1 MLPRLDKP
9 KGWQRLWSFLLVFVV
24 AACSSVR
31 VHLPQPPA
39 GLAAEFY
46 GMHIGNDTEVER
58 ALPVLRDLGVR
69 WTRVWVDV
77 DWQQKA
83 EPPAFQAARDLK
95 AAGFKVIMVFNQAKV
110 PADEQVKAYFDWVQT
125 VPGLPEAVD
134 IWEILNE
141 LNLPRYWQG
150 TAEEYVNQV
159 LRPAWEALHPSGEL
173 ILGGSFTAYQRQNRR
188 LGTNVTHDYLA
199 AGYLNYVDY
208 AGSHPYTKTV
218 REMKQH
224 ITEVKK
230 LYGST
235 PIILSEWNFKQ
246 QPEMDTWA
254 AMLDEVRPYLRDR
267 VVTACYYRLLGF
279 DQEGGWPGIVAAS
292 KNSYTPVE
300 PFYSLYRSWPK

>member
-1 MLPRLDKP
+1 MLPRPKKQ
-9 KGWQRLWSFLLVFVV
+9 KGWQRLWSFVLVFVV
-24 AACSSVR
+24 AACSSVGVR
-31 VHLPQPPA
+31 LPPQPGQP
-39 GLAAEFY
+39 AAEFY
-46 GMHIGNDTEVER
+46 GMHIGNDTEIAIAV
-58 ALPVLRDLGVR
+58 PVLRDLGVR

-77 DWQQKA
+77 DWQQKV
-83 EPPAFQAARDLK
+83 EPPAFQAAKDLK
-95 AAGFKVIMVFNQAKV
+95 AAGFKVIMVFNQAQV
-110 PADEQVKAYFDWVQT
+110 PAYEQVKAYFDWAQT
-125 VPGLPEAVD
+125 VPGLLEAVD
-134 IWEILNE
+134 VWEILNE

-150 TAEEYVNQV
+150 TPEEYVNQV
-159 LRPAWEALHPSGEL
+159 LRGAWDALHPSGEQ

-188 LGTNVTHDYLA
+188 LGTNVTRNYLA

-224 ITEVKK
+224 IAEVKK

-246 QPEMDTWA
+246 QPQLDAWA
-254 AMLDEVRPYLRDR
+254 AMLDEARPYLRDR

-292 KNSYTPVE
+292 QNSYTPVE

>member
-1 MLPRLDKP
+1 MSPRSNQQQ
-9 KGWQRLWSFLLVFVV
+9 GWQRLWSFVLVFMVT
-24 AACSSVR
+24 ACSS
-31 VHLPQPPA
+31 A
-39 GLAAEFY
+39 GLHWPQQPIRPAAEFY
-46 GMHIGNDTEVER
+46 GMHIGNDTEIEPAV
-58 ALPVLRDLGVR
+58 PILRELGVR

-77 DWQQKA
+77 DWQQKV
-83 EPPAFQAARDLK
+83 ESPAFQTARDLK
-95 AAGFKVIMVFNQAKV
+95 AAGFQVIMVFNQARV
-110 PADEQVKAYFDWVQT
+110 PTYEQVTAYFEWAQT
-125 VPGLPEAVD
+125 VPGLAEAVD
-134 IWEILNE
+134 VWEILNE

-159 LRPAWEALHPSGEL
+159 LRPAWDALHPSGEL

-188 LGTNVTHDYLA
+188 LGTNATRNYLA

-224 ITEVKK
+224 FAEIQK
-230 LYGST
+230 LYGSK

-246 QPEMDTWA
+246 QPQEDKWA
-254 AMLDEVRPYLRDR
+254 AMLDAARSYLRDR
-267 VVTACYYRLLGF
+267 VVTACYYRFIGF
-279 DQEGGWPGIVAAS
+279 DQEGGWPGIVAAN